1 MAIKEY
7 LDGQGLARLAEDLE
21 VRHPSTFF
29 GERDVWD
36 ALSSADKEKYKVIN
50 FTDES
55 RVYLYDKTND
65 TLSPFI
71 AVIHDVNSLP
81 SSDIQNTIYRLTP
94 TVWTSAE
101 VTLSSSDMDT
111 NTTNLESI
119 GFTTEVED
127 NLYTYTPSKK
137 NIRYSVNDD
146 SHDVG
151 SLTIDSSDA
160 TLSIYDL
167 EGTVIYTGTIVD
179 GDYQFFTKDLISFW
193 LGDQVTQTCERIATY
208 RDITGGGIETIQS
221 LQDIF
226 NISSEQIVIGDN
238 SLEFLDGD
246 GSIDLSD
253 STARSEFE
261 AASNLEEF
269 SIGHEGIELS
279 NTAHDGNK
287 AIDFKMDR
295 KSVEMNADIRKSFRL
310 ILGIPDVD
318 PAEAIIAPIDLGE
331 NGVAGSYHSSGYYF
345 INGDKLYKALTS
357 ISSGTK
363 LVEGENVTRYT
374 VVDLLDLKQDQ
385 NISRYISIN
394 GTRVTTVEEG
404 LDKLND
410 YKANAYFDDYIN
422 IDGYDVRHVLTAVSY
437 MNDRKLNISNIASD
451 FDSSVAYETGD
462 IVMYDGKIYQFTDD
476 KAAGDWDSEVVEQII
491 LTSFIKSSE
500 PNELTE
506 NQVNTLLALLD

>member
-7 LDGQGLARLAEDLE
+7 LDRQGLARVAEDLE

-29 GERDVWD
+29 GERAVWD

-94 TVWTSAE
+94 TIWTSAD
-101 VTLSSSDMDT
+101 VALSSSDMDT

-119 GFTTEVED
+119 GFATEVD
-127 NLYTYTPSKK
+127 SNLYTYTPAKK
-137 NIRYSVNDD
+137 KIRYSVNDD
-146 SHDVG
+146 SHNVG
-151 SLTIDSSDA
+151 SLTIDSSNA
-160 TLSIYDL
+160 TLSVYDL
-167 EGTVIYTGTIVD
+167 EGTVIYTDTIVD
-179 GDYQFFTKDLISFW
+179 GDYQFFTQDLISFW
-193 LGDQVTQTCERIATY
+193 LGDQVNQTCERIATY
-208 RDITGGGIETIQS
+208 RDIVGGGIETVQS

-238 SLEFLDGD
+238 SLEFIDGD

-269 SIGHEGIELS
+269 SIDHEGIELS
-279 NTAHDGNK
+279 NTTHDGNK
-287 AIDFKMDR
+287 SVDFKMDR
-295 KSVEMNADIRKSFRL
+295 KSVEMNDDIRKSFRL
-310 ILGIPDVD
+310 ILGIPDVN
-318 PAEAIIAPIDLGE
+318 PAEPIIAPVDLGE
-331 NGVAGSYHSSGYYF
+331 NGVVKYSYSIDEYF
-345 INGDKLYKALTS
+345 INGDKLYKALTY

-363 LVEGENVTRYT
+363 LVIGENVTNYT
-374 VVDLLDLKQDQ
+374 VIGLLNLKQDQ
-385 NISRYISIN
+385 NVSRYIPIN
-394 GTRVTTVEEG
+394 GTRITTVEEG

-410 YKANAYFDDYIN
+410 YKANAYFDNYIN
-422 IDGYDVRHVLTAVSY
+422 IDGYDTRNVVLAVSY
-437 MNDRKLNISNIASD
+437 MNERKLNISNIASD

-476 KAAGDWDSEVVEQII
+476 KAAGDWDAEVVEQLI
-491 LTSFIKSSE
+491 LIDFIKSSE

-506 NQVNTLLALLD
+506 NQVNALLALLD